1 MEDLAAIAM
10 VMFVAWIASGIALAA
25 LAWLAPEGWS
35 RPLRL
40 TLMLLAAALFV
51 FLTIVLLGGGP
62 TAVAAAIAAAL
73 VIFLGVRRG

>member
-1 MEDLAAIAM
+1 MEDLAAIAL
-10 VMFVAWIASGIALAA
+10 VMFVAWIASGIALVV
-25 LAWLAPEGWS
+25 LAWLAPTRWS

-62 TAVAAAIAAAL
+62 TAVAAAVAAAF
-73 VIFLGVRRG
+73 VVFLRVRRG